1 MPNQYTV
8 QSFAEATRQKFPGS
22 YDDLDDRSVT
32 NIILSQYPE
41 YRSWITDY
49 DKSPKVEE
57 DYNPDLVDYAK
68 NLIFTGVNIGTQIP
82 SAVTGVMSKGLEFA
96 EDFSTG
102 KYLPAIGETAKEKKA
117 KIQESYNK
125 VKEAS
130 SKGVNPLTGERLP
143 WYDRFLSDTMLGVSE
158 DLRKWADGYMDQWI
172 DESPDLQ
179 AYMAYNQTEE
189 GEFSWENVLKNPFH
203 LAMRGFT
210 ELAPTVAATITAGVY
225 GGPGAAIAVGGLM
238 EGSGAY
244 NEGMRY
250 MIDELGLD
258 TETASSIATAT
269 SLAYGSIAGVIEK
282 FQAGKVARQLGI
294 GDEIMEESFSKAL
307 YKKILD
313 YAGKEFKEENLS
325 TSVKRVLSSADLME
339 NMIAEGAQEM
349 TQATLDLSIANT
361 YKKYA
366 DKEGNISFNDMA
378 RNLADDMYEAA
389 TSEEAKDSFFSAM
402 MGTSVPGGARR
413 AFDYTSAKLKSDDTQ
428 LDKDK
433 NTKYQDDTSMP
444 YSDMPDIEDL
454 PPVQIKDDKDLF
466 SALTNEVLNP
476 AKSYGRLDKYL
487 TEDSDETTGDFLKTE
502 RTLSESLYDLFQ
514 KGLSEEIGGK
524 PKTREDILGHLSK
537 NQRIAAE
544 QLIADEFMKKVDIN
558 EGISD
563 KAKSVLEAL
572 GVDNLLD
579 SSNAND
585 IETIFQL
592 METGT
597 AEGRKDIISEL
608 WKLASDEVVAENPDF
623 EGLSDK
629 EVNDLADNTE
639 AFLAEQVDDRDIPGQ
654 EEVTKEELSTV
665 EGVGISKQDVDNM
678 SAEEAVGMFQS
689 GWIAKLQDLSQFN
702 LRNGNLIWDNS
713 PQGKEN
719 KEKAWSI
726 IAEEQGIAEET
737 KKQKVSPKIKVKNEP
752 LEKVEKW
759 LQANKA
765 IPWSKKETKAYK
777 EQRKKFIK
785 AAERIGAVV
794 RGNMDNSKIKAAIL
808 TAAKKKYKPQATK
821 SRTQTVTT
829 QKAEKAPPAV
839 STKFVN
845 TTPGLIEESEV
856 YNLDEKLTHKKGYSE
871 KLIWTPDGWGRVS
884 GKDVK
889 LKASKRPFFV
899 RKAEDGSWN
908 ITDTRVGLII
918 GKGKTQKEAIEN
930 AENRITNAKE
940 AGNYEKIVQEA
951 EDKLK
956 KLPAKQTKTNKTTKS
971 ADKIKKKDVP
981 ETTAPQTIDISK
993 PVPGYEAQWK
1003 VLPDDI
1009 KTQLW
1014 ETELQGGVEV
1024 AEQAQKKA
1032 TEEATKE
1039 AEQSFADKYGNGN
1052 VIDTHVNND
1061 IQVDINNNNQDM
1073 NNKTTNCK

>member
-1 MPNQYTV
+1 MPQQFTT
-8 QSFAEATRQKFPGS
+8 SEFAELVRKKYPGYKA
-22 YDDLDDRSVT
+22 YDDATTVAIFTT
-32 NIILSQYPE
+32 NFPTYKKNIS
-41 YRSWITDY
+41 DY
-49 DKSPKVEE
+49 QTSISRPQEE
-57 DYNPDLVDYAK
+57 DYDPGLVDYAK

-117 KIQESYNK
+117 QIQESYNK

-349 TQATLDLSIANT
+349 TQATLDMSIANT

-433 NTKYQDDTSMP
+433 NTKYQDDTSIP

-597 AEGRKDIISEL
+597 AEGRKDIIGEL
-608 WKLASDEVVAENPDF
+608 WKLASDEAVAENPDF

-654 EEVTKEELSTV
+654 EEVTKEELSTI

-765 IPWSKKETKAYK
+765 IPWKNRKTKAYK

-785 AAERIGAVV
+785 AAERVGAVV
-794 RGNMDNSKIKAAIL
+794 RSNMDNSKIKAAIL
-808 TAAKKKYKPQATK
+808 TAAKKKYKPQTTK
-821 SRTQTVTT
+821 VRTQTVTT
-829 QKAEKAPPAV
+829 PTPISEFADMDDKELQLEADNLQAALAATQPSEEKAQDEDR
-839 STKFVN
+839 
-845 TTPGLIEESEV
+845 LRDMRSELARR
-856 YNLDEKLTHKKGYSE
+856 N
-871 KLIWTPDGWGRVS
+871 
-884 GKDVK
+884 
-889 LKASKRPFFV
+889 KAKP
-899 RKAEDGSWN
+899 
-908 ITDTRVGLII
+908 
-918 GKGKTQKEAIEN
+918 
-930 AENRITNAKE
+930 
-940 AGNYEKIVQEA
+940 
-951 EDKLK
+951 
-956 KLPAKQTKTNKTTKS
+956 TNKTTKS
-971 ADKIKKKDVP
+971 ADKIKKKDAP

-1003 VLPDDI
+1003 VLPDNI

-1039 AEQSFADKYGNGN
+1039 AEKSFAKKYGTGN

-1061 IQVDINNNNQDM
+1061 IQVDINNNNQNI